1 MNISSFQEQISTVI
15 SSPLEVYKRFV
26 SMTLRPLSLTVT
38 KTSPGPYQVLTK
50 EVSELLTSLQDK
62 VDARTKV
69 LQLGLPD
76 NIRKKIKLTE
86 RELKLSLSRGAAM
99 VQTFYPEHVIARWRI
114 MVIRITSSTYSFSG

>member
-1 MNISSFQEQISTVI
+1 MFLYLLNISSFQEQISTVI

-99 VQTFYPEHVIARWRI
+99 VQTFYPEHVIAR
-114 MVIRITSSTYSFSG
+114 